1 MALITEATLYGDMA
15 VGDVFPDGTEIA
27 KITRTMGVP
36 TMMSPSEELVAI
48 SVAKVGPCNGGR
60 RALTTYGPQ
69 YASQTY
75 GDAVGHAEFMRDN
88 LAKCSDG

>member
-48 SVAKVGPCNGGR
+48 SVAKAGQG
-60 RALTTYGPQ
+60 ALTTYGPQ